1 MFHIVFTIIGLS
13 IANPTNKK
21 WNMFI
26 ALTVCHNG
34 LNLYVIDFF
43 GSIQCHSFVA
53 FLISLCKLQA
63 NYYSGSQ
70 FEYDG

>member
-13 IANPTNKK
+13 IAYSTNKK

-26 ALTVCHNG
+26 ALTVCHND

-43 GSIQCHSFVA
+43 WINSMS
-53 FLISLCKLQA
+53 
-63 NYYSGSQ
+63 
-70 FEYDG
+70 

>member
-1 MFHIVFTIIGLS
+1 
-13 IANPTNKK
+13 
-21 WNMFI
+21 MFI